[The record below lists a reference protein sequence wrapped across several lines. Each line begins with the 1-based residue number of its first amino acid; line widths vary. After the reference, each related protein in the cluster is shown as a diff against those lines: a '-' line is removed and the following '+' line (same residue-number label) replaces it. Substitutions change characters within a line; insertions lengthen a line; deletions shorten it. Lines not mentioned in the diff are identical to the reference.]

1 MTVDTPETWANR
13 LKLKI
18 AEAQF
23 LSFFG
28 DPKVKIVRVQV
39 SATFNPKYD
48 PPASATDN
56 LVYALTPRGQSAI
69 TEVDLPFRFGEP
81 SVAHVLTTPVD
92 VLREDE
98 GGDPWIFEVAA
109 DTAPA
114 ALKDGDNHDLLFPDV
129 FEDIWFIVTYESQ
142 ASS

>member
-1 MTVDTPETWANR
+1 
-13 LKLKI
+13 
-18 AEAQF
+18 
-23 LSFFG
+23 
-28 DPKVKIVRVQV
+28 
-39 SATFNPKYD
+39 
-48 PPASATDN
+48 
-56 LVYALTPRGQSAI
+56 
-69 TEVDLPFRFGEP
+69 
-81 SVAHVLTTPVD
+81 